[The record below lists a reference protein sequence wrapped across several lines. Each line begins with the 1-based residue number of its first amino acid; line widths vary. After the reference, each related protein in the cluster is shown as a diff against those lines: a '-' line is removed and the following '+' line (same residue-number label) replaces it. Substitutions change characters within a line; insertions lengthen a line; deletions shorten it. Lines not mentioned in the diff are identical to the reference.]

1 MTTTTSNNQVAV
13 QQKNITEQVMD
24 KVKVFQHSGELRLP
38 KDYSP
43 ENAIKAAYLT
53 LQEVRS
59 KDGKPALEVCKPAT
73 IANALLKMVVWGL
86 SPLKKQCDFIVR
98 GDTLCC
104 DPEYTGNIA
113 LAVRYG
119 GLKSHKG
126 NAIFQ
131 GDDFK
136 FEVGIDGRRKL
147 IHHKQDLASIGG
159 DVIGAYVTYELE
171 DGTQDMEIMNM
182 NQIRNSWL
190 QGAAKGG
197 SMAHKN
203 FTDQMAIKTVYNRM
217 TKLLIRASNDAPLM
231 GDAGSDDNEQKPYIV
246 SEAKQEVIAKAN
258 AEEIS
263 FEDVP
268 AEQPKAETT
277 QTSADP
283 EPVKQETSQTQQS
296 TSTQAEIP
304 Y

>member
-1 MTTTTSNNQVAV
+1 MSTENKQQVAV
-13 QQKNITEQVMD
+13 QQKNITEQVLA
-24 KVKVFQHSGELRLP
+24 KIETFKQAGELRLP
-38 KDYSP
+38 ADYSP
-43 ENAIKAAYLT
+43 ENALKAAYLT
-53 LQEVRS
+53 LQDVKN
-59 KDGKPALEVCKPAT
+59 KDDRPALDVCKPST
-73 IANALLKMVVWGL
+73 VANALLKMVVWGL

-119 GLKSHKG
+119 GLKHHKG
-126 NAIFQ
+126 NAIFN

-136 FEVGIDGRRKL
+136 FEVGVDGRRKL
-147 IHHKQDLASIGG
+147 IHHKQSLESIGG

-171 DGTQDMEIMNM
+171 DGTQDMEIMNI

-197 SMAHKN
+197 SIAHKN

-231 GDAGSDDNEQKPYIV
+231 GDSGSDDNEQKPDV
-246 SEAKQEVIAKAN
+246 MSESKQEVLNKAN

-268 AEQPKAETT
+268 TETP
-277 QTSADP
+277 QAAADP
-283 EPVKQETSQTQQS
+283 EPAPQQEAPAQSANSQT
-296 TSTQAEIP
+296 EIP

>member
-1 MTTTTSNNQVAV
+1 MGIV
-13 QQKNITEQVMD
+13 
-24 KVKVFQHSGELRLP
+24 
-38 KDYSP
+38 
-43 ENAIKAAYLT
+43 
-53 LQEVRS
+53 
-59 KDGKPALEVCKPAT
+59 T
-73 IANALLKMVVWGL
+73 I
-86 SPLKKQCDFIVR
+86 KKQCDFIVR

-119 GLKSHKG
+119 GLKHHKG
-126 NAIFQ
+126 NAIFN

-136 FEVGIDGRRKL
+136 FEVGVDGRRKL
-147 IHHKQDLASIGG
+147 IHHKQSLESIGG

-171 DGTQDMEIMNM
+171 DGTQDMEIMNI

-197 SMAHKN
+197 SIAHKN

-231 GDAGSDDNEQKPYIV
+231 GDSGSDDNEQKPDV
-246 SEAKQEVIAKAN
+246 MSESKQEVLNKAN

-268 AEQPKAETT
+268 TETP
-277 QTSADP
+277 QAAADP
-283 EPVKQETSQTQQS
+283 EPAPQQEAPAQSANSQT
-296 TSTQAEIP
+296 EIP

>member
-1 MTTTTSNNQVAV
+1 MSTENKQQVAV
-13 QQKNITEQVMD
+13 QQKNITEQVLA
-24 KVKVFQHSGELRLP
+24 KIETFKQAGELRLP
-38 KDYSP
+38 ADYSP
-43 ENAIKAAYLT
+43 ENALKAAYLT
-53 LQEVRS
+53 LQDVKN
-59 KDGKPALEVCKPAT
+59 KDGRPALDVCKPST
-73 IANALLKMVVWGL
+73 VANALLKMVVWGL

-113 LAVRYG
+113 LAMRYG
-119 GLKSHKG
+119 GLKHHKG
-126 NAIFQ
+126 NAIFA

-147 IHHKQDLASIGG
+147 LHHKQSLESIGG

-171 DGTQDMEIMNM
+171 DGTQDMEIMNI

-197 SMAHKN
+197 SIAHKN

-231 GDAGSDDNEQKPYIV
+231 GDNGSDDNEQKPDV
-246 SEAKQEVIAKAN
+246 MSESRQEIIAKAN
-258 AEEIS
+258 AEEIA

-268 AEQPKAETT
+268 TETPQAAAE
-277 QTSADP
+277 S
-283 EPVKQETSQTQQS
+283 EPTPQQEAPAQATNSQT
-296 TSTQAEIP
+296 EIP

>member
-1 MTTTTSNNQVAV
+1 MSTENKNQVAV
-13 QQKNITEQVMD
+13 QQKNITEQVLA
-24 KVKVFQHSGELRLP
+24 KIETFKQAGELRLP
-38 KDYSP
+38 ADYSP
-43 ENAIKAAYLT
+43 ENALKAAYLT
-53 LQEVRS
+53 LQDVKN
-59 KDGKPALEVCKPAT
+59 KDGRLALEVCKPST
-73 IANALLKMVVWGL
+73 VANALLKMVVWGL

-119 GLKSHKG
+119 GLKHHKA
-126 NAIFQ
+126 NAIFK

-136 FEVGIDGRRKL
+136 FEVGVDGRRKL
-147 IHHKQDLASIGG
+147 IHHKQSLESIGG

-171 DGTQDMEIMNM
+171 DGTQDMEIMNIS
-182 NQIRNSWL
+182 QIRNSWL

-197 SMAHKN
+197 SIAHKN

-231 GDAGSDDNEQKPYIV
+231 GDNGSDDNESKPDIM
-246 SEAKQEVIAKAN
+246 SEAKQEVINKAN
-258 AEEIS
+258 AEEIA
-263 FEDVP
+263 FEDIP
-268 AEQPKAETT
+268 ETPQASAE
-277 QTSADP
+277 P
-283 EPVKQETSQTQQS
+283 EPAQQEVAAQSTNSQT
-296 TSTQAEIP
+296 EIP

>member
-1 MTTTTSNNQVAV
+1 MSTENKQQVAV
-13 QQKNITEQVMD
+13 QQKNITEQVLA
-24 KVKVFQHSGELRLP
+24 KIETFKQAGELRLP
-38 KDYSP
+38 ADYSP
-43 ENAIKAAYLT
+43 ENALKAAYLT
-53 LQEVRS
+53 LQDVKN
-59 KDGKPALEVCKPAT
+59 KDGRPALDVCKPST
-73 IANALLKMVVWGL
+73 VANALLKMVVWGL

-119 GLKSHKG
+119 GLKHHKG
-126 NAIFQ
+126 NAIFN

-136 FEVGIDGRRKL
+136 FEVGVDGRRKL
-147 IHHKQDLASIGG
+147 IHHKQSLESIGG

-171 DGTQDMEIMNM
+171 DGTQDMEIMNI

-197 SMAHKN
+197 SIAHKN

-231 GDAGSDDNEQKPYIV
+231 GDSGSDDNEQKPDV
-246 SEAKQEVIAKAN
+246 MSESKQEVLNKAN

-268 AEQPKAETT
+268 TETP
-277 QTSADP
+277 QAAADP
-283 EPVKQETSQTQQS
+283 EPTPQQEADKATNSQT
-296 TSTQAEIP
+296 EIP

>member
-1 MTTTTSNNQVAV
+1 MSTENKQQVAV
-13 QQKNITEQVMD
+13 QQKNITEQVLA
-24 KVKVFQHSGELRLP
+24 KIETFKQAGELRLP
-38 KDYSP
+38 ADYSP
-43 ENAIKAAYLT
+43 ENALKAAYLT
-53 LQEVRS
+53 LQDVKN
-59 KDGKPALEVCKPAT
+59 KDGRPALDVCKPST
-73 IANALLKMVVWGL
+73 VANALLKMVVWGL

-113 LAVRYG
+113 LAMRYG
-119 GLKSHKG
+119 GLKHHKG

-136 FEVGIDGRRKL
+136 FEVGVDGRRKL
-147 IHHKQDLASIGG
+147 IHHKQSLESIGG
-159 DVIGAYVTYELE
+159 DVIGAYVIYELE
-171 DGTQDMEIMNM
+171 DGTQDMEIMNI

-231 GDAGSDDNEQKPYIV
+231 GDSGSDDNESKPDV
-246 SEAKQEVIAKAN
+246 MSEAKQEVIAKAN
-258 AEEIS
+258 AEEIA

-268 AEQPKAETT
+268 E
-277 QTSADP
+277 
-283 EPVKQETSQTQQS
+283 
-296 TSTQAEIP
+296 STQAAAEQEPAQQQEAPAQSTNSQTEIP

>member
-1 MTTTTSNNQVAV
+1 MSTENKQQVAV
-13 QQKNITEQVMD
+13 QQKNITEQVLA
-24 KVKVFQHSGELRLP
+24 KIETFKQAGELRLP
-38 KDYSP
+38 ADYSP
-43 ENAIKAAYLT
+43 ENALKAAYLT
-53 LQEVRS
+53 LQDVKN
-59 KDGKPALEVCKPAT
+59 KDGRPALEVCKSST
-73 IANALLKMVVWGL
+73 VANALLKMVVWGL

-113 LAVRYG
+113 LAMRYG
-119 GLKSHKG
+119 GLKHHKG
-126 NAIFQ
+126 NAIFA

-136 FEVGIDGRRKL
+136 FEVGVDGRRKL

-171 DGTQDMEIMNM
+171 DGTQDMEIMNIS
-182 NQIRNSWL
+182 QIRNSWM

-197 SMAHKN
+197 SIAHKN

-231 GDAGSDDNEQKPYIV
+231 GDSGSDDNEQNPDIV
-246 SEAKQEVIAKAN
+246 SEAKLEVINKSN

-263 FEDVP
+263 FEDIP
-268 AEQPKAETT
+268 EAPQAAAE
-277 QTSADP
+277 P
-283 EPVKQETSQTQQS
+283 EPVTQQEAAQPTNSQTE
-296 TSTQAEIP
+296 TP

>member
-1 MTTTTSNNQVAV
+1 MSTENKQQVAV
-13 QQKNITEQVMD
+13 QQKNITEQVLA
-24 KVKVFQHSGELRLP
+24 KIETFKQAGELRLP
-38 KDYSP
+38 ADYSP
-43 ENAIKAAYLT
+43 ENALKAAYLT
-53 LQEVRS
+53 LQDVKN
-59 KDGKPALEVCKPAT
+59 KDGRPALDVCKPST
-73 IANALLKMVVWGL
+73 VANALLKMVVWGL

-119 GLKSHKG
+119 GLKHHKG
-126 NAIFQ
+126 NAIFN

-136 FEVGIDGRRKL
+136 FEVGVDGRRKL
-147 IHHKQDLASIGG
+147 IHHKQSLESIGG

-171 DGTQDMEIMNM
+171 DGTQDMEIMNI

-197 SMAHKN
+197 SIAHKN

-231 GDAGSDDNEQKPYIV
+231 GDSGSDDNEQKPDV
-246 SEAKQEVIAKAN
+246 MSEAKQEVINKAN

-263 FEDVP
+263 FEDIP
-268 AEQPKAETT
+268 EASQAAAE
-277 QTSADP
+277 P
-283 EPVKQETSQTQQS
+283 EPAPQQEAPAQSTNSQT
-296 TSTQAEIP
+296 EIP

>member
-1 MTTTTSNNQVAV
+1 MFFLHCYHFNLCVSLQYTKKFIILIFVSKTQGF
-13 QQKNITEQVMD
+13 I
-24 KVKVFQHSGELRLP
+24 R
-38 KDYSP
+38 SP
-43 ENAIKAAYLT
+43 HTFYLT
-53 LQEVRS
+53 GGILF
-59 KDGKPALEVCKPAT
+59 
-73 IANALLKMVVWGL
+73 NY
-86 SPLKKQCDFIVR
+86 FIH
-98 GDTLCC
+98 DTLCC

-119 GLKSHKG
+119 GLKHHKE
-126 NAIFQ
+126 NAIFN

-136 FEVGIDGRRKL
+136 FEVGVDGRRKL
-147 IHHKQDLASIGG
+147 IHHKQSLESIGG

-171 DGTQDMEIMNM
+171 DGTQDMEIMNIS
-182 NQIRNSWL
+182 QIRNSWL

-231 GDAGSDDNEQKPYIV
+231 GDSGSDDNEQKPDVI

-263 FEDVP
+263 FEDVSETP
-268 AEQPKAETT
+268 QASAESELAPQ
-277 QTSADP
+277 
-283 EPVKQETSQTQQS
+283 QEAPQS
-296 TSTQAEIP
+296 TNAQAKIP

>member
-1 MTTTTSNNQVAV
+1 MSTENKNQVAV
-13 QQKNITEQVMD
+13 QQKNITEQVLA
-24 KVKVFQHSGELRLP
+24 KIETFKQAGELRLP
-38 KDYSP
+38 ADYSP
-43 ENAIKAAYLT
+43 ENALKAAYLT
-53 LQEVRS
+53 LQDVKN
-59 KDGKPALEVCKPAT
+59 KDGRPALEVCKPST
-73 IANALLKMVVWGL
+73 VANALLKMVVWGL

-113 LAVRYG
+113 LAMRYG
-119 GLKSHKG
+119 GLKHHKG
-126 NAIFQ
+126 NAIFN

-136 FEVGIDGRRKL
+136 FEVGVDGRRKL
-147 IHHKQDLASIGG
+147 IHHKQSLESIGG

-171 DGTQDMEIMNM
+171 DGTQDMEIMNI

-231 GDAGSDDNEQKPYIV
+231 GSNDSDDNEQKPDV
-246 SEAKQEVIAKAN
+246 MSEAKQEVINKAN
-258 AEEIS
+258 AEEIA

-268 AEQPKAETT
+268 EASQAAAE
-277 QTSADP
+277 P
-283 EPVKQETSQTQQS
+283 EPAPQQEAPAQSTNSQT
-296 TSTQAEIP
+296 EIP

>member
-1 MTTTTSNNQVAV
+1 MSTENKNQVAV
-13 QQKNITEQVMD
+13 QQKNITEQVLA
-24 KVKVFQHSGELRLP
+24 KIETFKQAGELRLP
-38 KDYSP
+38 ADYSP
-43 ENAIKAAYLT
+43 ENALKAAYLT
-53 LQEVRS
+53 LQEVKN
-59 KDGKPALEVCKPAT
+59 KDGRPALEVCKSST
-73 IANALLKMVVWGL
+73 VANALLKMVVWGL

-113 LAVRYG
+113 LAMRYG
-119 GLKSHKG
+119 GLKHHKG
-126 NAIFQ
+126 NAIFA

-136 FEVGIDGRRKL
+136 FEVGVDGRRKL

-171 DGTQDMEIMNM
+171 DGTQDMEIMNIS
-182 NQIRNSWL
+182 QIRNSWM

-197 SMAHKN
+197 SIAHKN

-231 GDAGSDDNEQKPYIV
+231 GDSGSDDNEQNPDIV
-246 SEAKQEVIAKAN
+246 SEAKLEVINKSN

-263 FEDVP
+263 FEDIPEAPQP
-268 AEQPKAETT
+268 AAE
-277 QTSADP
+277 P
-283 EPVKQETSQTQQS
+283 EPAAQQEAAQSTNSQT
-296 TSTQAEIP
+296 EIP

>member
-1 MTTTTSNNQVAV
+1 MSTANQNQVAV
-13 QQKNITEQVMD
+13 QQKNITEQVLA
-24 KVKVFQHSGELRLP
+24 KIETFKQAGELRLP
-38 KDYSP
+38 ADYSP
-43 ENAIKAAYLT
+43 ENALKAAYLT
-53 LQEVRS
+53 LQDVKN
-59 KDGKPALEVCKPAT
+59 KDGRPALEVCKSST
-73 IANALLKMVVWGL
+73 VANALLKMVVWGL

-113 LAVRYG
+113 LAIRYG
-119 GLKSHKG
+119 GLKYHKA
-126 NAIFQ
+126 NAIFA

-136 FEVGIDGRRKL
+136 FEVGVDGRRKL

-171 DGTQDMEIMNM
+171 DGTQDMEIMNIS
-182 NQIRNSWL
+182 QIRNSWM

-197 SMAHKN
+197 SIAHKN

-231 GDAGSDDNEQKPYIV
+231 GDSGSDDNEQNPDIV
-246 SEAKQEVIAKAN
+246 SEAKLEVINKSN
-258 AEEIS
+258 AEEIA
-263 FEDVP
+263 FEDIP
-268 AEQPKAETT
+268 EAPQAAAE
-277 QTSADP
+277 P
-283 EPVKQETSQTQQS
+283 EPTPQQEAAQSANSQT
-296 TSTQAEIP
+296 EIP

>member
-1 MTTTTSNNQVAV
+1 MSTENKNQVAV
-13 QQKNITEQVMD
+13 QQKNITEQVLA
-24 KVKVFQHSGELRLP
+24 KIETFKQAGELRLP
-38 KDYSP
+38 ADYSP
-43 ENAIKAAYLT
+43 ENALKAAYLT
-53 LQEVRS
+53 LQDVKN
-59 KDGKPALEVCKPAT
+59 KDGRPALDVCKPST
-73 IANALLKMVVWGL
+73 VANALLKMVVWGL

-113 LAVRYG
+113 LAMRYG
-119 GLKSHKG
+119 GLKHHKG
-126 NAIFQ
+126 NAIFA

-136 FEVGIDGRRKL
+136 FEVGVDGRRKL
-147 IHHKQDLASIGG
+147 IHHKQSLESIGG

-171 DGTQDMEIMNM
+171 DGTQDMEIMNI

-231 GDAGSDDNEQKPYIV
+231 GSNDSDDNEQKPDLM
-246 SEAKQEVIAKAN
+246 SEAKQEVINKAN
-258 AEEIS
+258 AEEIA
-263 FEDVP
+263 FEDIP
-268 AEQPKAETT
+268 EAHQAAAET
-277 QTSADP
+277 
-283 EPVKQETSQTQQS
+283 EPIQQESPAQSTNSQT
-296 TSTQAEIP
+296 EIP

>member
-1 MTTTTSNNQVAV
+1 MSTENKQQVAV
-13 QQKNITEQVMD
+13 QQKNITEQVLA
-24 KVKVFQHSGELRLP
+24 KIETFKQAGELRLP
-38 KDYSP
+38 ADYSP
-43 ENAIKAAYLT
+43 ENALKAAYLT
-53 LQEVRS
+53 LQEVKN
-59 KDGKPALEVCKPAT
+59 KDGRLALEVCKPAT
-73 IANALLKMVVWGL
+73 VANALLKMVVWGL

-113 LAVRYG
+113 LAMRYG
-119 GLKSHKG
+119 GLKHHKG
-126 NAIFQ
+126 NAIFA

-171 DGTQDMEIMNM
+171 DGTQDMEIMNIS
-182 NQIRNSWL
+182 QIRNSWM

-231 GDAGSDDNEQKPYIV
+231 SNNDSDDNEQKPDV
-246 SEAKQEVIAKAN
+246 MSEAKQEAINKAN

-263 FEDVP
+263 FEDIPEAPQP
-268 AEQPKAETT
+268 AAE
-277 QTSADP
+277 P
-283 EPVKQETSQTQQS
+283 EPAAQQEAAQSTNSQT
-296 TSTQAEIP
+296 EIP

>member
-1 MTTTTSNNQVAV
+1 MSTENKNQVAV
-13 QQKNITEQVMD
+13 QQKNITEQVLA
-24 KVKVFQHSGELRLP
+24 KIETFKQAGELRLP
-38 KDYSP
+38 ADYSP
-43 ENAIKAAYLT
+43 ENALKAAYLT
-53 LQEVRS
+53 LQDVKN
-59 KDGKPALEVCKPAT
+59 KDGRSALEVCKSST
-73 IANALLKMVVWGL
+73 VANALLKMVVWGL

-113 LAVRYG
+113 LAMRYG
-119 GLKSHKG
+119 GLKHHKG
-126 NAIFQ
+126 NAIFA

-136 FEVGIDGRRKL
+136 FEVGVDGRRKL

-171 DGTQDMEIMNM
+171 DGTQDMEIMNIS
-182 NQIRNSWL
+182 QIRNSWM

-197 SMAHKN
+197 SIAHKN

-231 GDAGSDDNEQKPYIV
+231 GDSGTDDNEQKSDVV
-246 SEAKQEVIAKAN
+246 SESKQEVINKAN
-258 AEEIS
+258 AEEIA
-263 FEDVP
+263 FEDIP
-268 AEQPKAETT
+268 EAPQTAAE
-277 QTSADP
+277 P
-283 EPVKQETSQTQQS
+283 EPAPQQEAPVQSTNSQT
-296 TSTQAEIP
+296 EIP

>member
-1 MTTTTSNNQVAV
+1 MSTENKQQVAV
-13 QQKNITEQVMD
+13 QQKNITEQVLA
-24 KVKVFQHSGELRLP
+24 KIETFKQAGELRLP
-38 KDYSP
+38 ADYSP
-43 ENAIKAAYLT
+43 ENALKAAYLT
-53 LQEVRS
+53 LQDVKN
-59 KDGKPALEVCKPAT
+59 KDGRPALDVCKPST
-73 IANALLKMVVWGL
+73 VANALLKMVVWGL

-113 LAVRYG
+113 LAMRYG
-119 GLKSHKG
+119 GLKHHKG
-126 NAIFQ
+126 NAIFA

-147 IHHKQDLASIGG
+147 IHHKQSLESIGG

-171 DGTQDMEIMNM
+171 DGTQDMEIMNIS
-182 NQIRNSWL
+182 QIRNSWL

-197 SMAHKN
+197 SVAHKN

-231 GDAGSDDNEQKPYIV
+231 GDSGSDDNEQKPDV
-246 SEAKQEVIAKAN
+246 MSEAKQEVLNKAN
-258 AEEIS
+258 AEEIA

-268 AEQPKAETT
+268 TETPQTAAET
-277 QTSADP
+277 
-283 EPVKQETSQTQQS
+283 EPIQQEASSQSSNSQT
-296 TSTQAEIP
+296 EIP

>member
-1 MTTTTSNNQVAV
+1 MSTENKQQVAV
-13 QQKNITEQVMD
+13 QQKNITEQVLA
-24 KVKVFQHSGELRLP
+24 KIETFKQAGELRLP
-38 KDYSP
+38 ADYSA
-43 ENAIKAAYLT
+43 ENALKAAYLT
-53 LQEVRS
+53 LQDVKN
-59 KDGKPALEVCKPAT
+59 KDGRPALDVCKPST
-73 IANALLKMVVWGL
+73 VANALLKMVVWGL

-113 LAVRYG
+113 LAMRYG
-119 GLKSHKG
+119 GLKHHKG
-126 NAIFQ
+126 NAIFA

-171 DGTQDMEIMNM
+171 DGTQDMEIMNI

-190 QGAAKGG
+190 QGATKGG
-197 SMAHKN
+197 SVAHKN

-231 GDAGSDDNEQKPYIV
+231 GDSGSDDNEQKPDV
-246 SEAKQEVIAKAN
+246 MSEAKQEVINKAN

-263 FEDVP
+263 FEDIP
-268 AEQPKAETT
+268 EASQAAAE
-277 QTSADP
+277 P
-283 EPVKQETSQTQQS
+283 EPAPQQEAPAQSTNSQT
-296 TSTQAEIP
+296 EIP

>member
-1 MTTTTSNNQVAV
+1 MSTENKQQVAV
-13 QQKNITEQVMD
+13 QQKNITEQVLA
-24 KVKVFQHSGELRLP
+24 KIETFKQAGELRLP
-38 KDYSP
+38 ADYSP
-43 ENAIKAAYLT
+43 ENALKAAYLT
-53 LQEVRS
+53 LQDVKN
-59 KDGKPALEVCKPAT
+59 KDGRLALEVCKPST

-113 LAVRYG
+113 LAMRYG
-119 GLKSHKG
+119 GLKHHKG
-126 NAIFQ
+126 NAIFN

-136 FEVGIDGRRKL
+136 FEVGVDGRRKL

-159 DVIGAYVTYELE
+159 DVVGAYVTYELE
-171 DGTQDMEIMNM
+171 DGTQDMEIMNI

-197 SMAHKN
+197 SVAHKN

-231 GDAGSDDNEQKPYIV
+231 GDNGSDDNEQQPDV
-246 SEAKQEVIAKAN
+246 MSESRQEIIAKAN
-258 AEEIS
+258 AEEIA

-268 AEQPKAETT
+268 TEASQA
-277 QTSADP
+277 AP
-283 EPVKQETSQTQQS
+283 EPEPAPQQEAPAQSTNSQT
-296 TSTQAEIP
+296 EIP